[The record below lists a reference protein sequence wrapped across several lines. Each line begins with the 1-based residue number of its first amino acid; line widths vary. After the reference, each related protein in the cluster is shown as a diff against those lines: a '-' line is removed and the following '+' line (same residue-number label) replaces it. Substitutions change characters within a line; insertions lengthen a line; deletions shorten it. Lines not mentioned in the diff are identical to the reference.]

1 MDIQLIGVSKS
12 FNQKPVLNNL
22 TLTFREG
29 RRNCLMGPSGIGKT
43 TVTNLILGLI
53 RPDAGTIK
61 GCEGKGFAAVFQE
74 DRLIE
79 HWDAVDNI
87 KLVCDK
93 SVTGSQ
99 INNEL
104 RAVGLS
110 NVDGKAVR
118 DFSGGMRR
126 RVTIVRALMAK
137 SEILIL
143 DEPLKGLD
151 EELKNQIIDYIKEKT
166 KGKTVIIVTHDK
178 EELLIF
184 DANLVSM
191 E

>member
-1 MDIQLIGVSKS
+1 MDIQFIGVSKS
-12 FNQKPVLNNL
+12 FNNKLVLNNL

-29 RRNCLMGPSGIGKT
+29 MRSCLMGPSGVGKT

-53 RPDAGTIK
+53 RPDAGSIQ
-61 GCEGKGFAAVFQE
+61 GCRDKRLAALFQE

-93 SVTGSQ
+93 SVTSSQ
-99 INNEL
+99 IQYEL

-110 NVDGKAVR
+110 DVDGKAVR

-126 RVTIVRALMAK
+126 RVAIVRALMAK

-151 EELKNQIIDYIKEKT
+151 EELKKQIIDYIKEKT
-166 KGKTVIIVTHDK
+166 EGKTVIIVTHDK
-178 EELLIF
+178 EELQLF
-184 DANLVSM
+184 DAYLVSM

>member
-1 MDIQLIGVSKS
+1 MDIQFIGVSKS
-12 FNQKPVLNNL
+12 FNNKLVLNNL

-29 RRNCLMGPSGIGKT
+29 MRNCLMGPSGVGKT

-53 RPDAGTIK
+53 RPDAGTVQ
-61 GCEGKGFAAVFQE
+61 GCRGKRFAAVFQE

-93 SVTGSQ
+93 SITCSQ
-99 INNEL
+99 IKNEL
-104 RAVGLS
+104 EAVGLS
-110 NVDGKAVR
+110 DVDGKVVR

-126 RVTIVRALMAK
+126 RVTLVRALMAK

-151 EELKNQIIDYIKEKT
+151 DELKKHIIDYIKEKT
-166 KGKTVIIVTHDK
+166 EGKTVIIVTHDK
-178 EELLIF
+178 EELQLF